1 MFKRL
6 FAVALFA
13 LAVSTAQP
21 AHAAALTVD
30 INCQRTSGYD
40 YDYSNFSCDVRVD
53 GGTYQYNYAWNALVN
68 DASFSYATGD
78 GVVTGRCQRG
88 YDKSV
93 TLQVSDNR
101 EVVRDTS
108 TFYCY

>member
-6 FAVALFA
+6 VAVALFA

-30 INCQRTSGYD
+30 INCERTSGYD
-40 YDYSNFSCDVRVD
+40 YYYSNFSCDVQVD
-53 GGTYQYNYAWNALVN
+53 GGTYQYNWGWNFLS
-68 DASFSYATGD
+68 DSSGLSYATGD

-88 YDKSV
+88 YTMNA

-108 TFYCY
+108 SFYCY